1 MGKDFSKSKTFRSL
15 PLRESGGRVL
25 HFFLKGERGGGLI
38 SLIFCLLSFT
48 LTFSSCSTTANL
60 PEGETLYTGISEIA
74 YGHPAGQKQKQRKLD
89 DEIGVITA
97 LADAYQTVGNLLS
110 GNADVTQLTRLSKDS
125 LALLPTELRDS
136 VVEETEVA
144 KRALETAREEVN
156 AALAFAP
163 TGAMFGSSS
172 VRWPLPVGLWFY
184 NGFVNHSEQGFGRW
198 VFNTFAANPKY
209 ISTANPQLR
218 VQVARNTLRNYGFF
232 RGRVDYAVLPEANP
246 RKAKLAYSV
255 YPGPLFR
262 LDSIEYRHFDPVPD
276 SLLHATEGD
285 RLLHSGDAFS
295 VPNLDAERTRIST
308 LFRNRGFYFYRP
320 EYIEYRADTLQRPN
334 RVQLQVQPKADMPV
348 QAHNR
353 FYMGRTSITLMKNG
367 DFQITDSTDN
377 GDFRL
382 RWVGGKKT
390 PLRLSA
396 IRHNL
401 FYRRGS
407 LYRYNLHN
415 IIQDKLSA
423 MGIFSAVAMN
433 YTPRDTTATC
443 DTLDVNIIAV
453 LDKPYDS
460 ELEAKIT
467 NKSSGYVG
475 PGVSYGITK
484 RNAFR
489 GAESLNFKVYGS
501 YEWQTGVSSDEG
513 RNSLFNSFALGAAL
527 TLTYPRIRVL
537 GIQKVLPQRSQ
548 GSTNFMLNADWLNRA
563 TYFQMVSLGVRVAYN
578 YQQRRDIKHELVPFR
593 LDYDL
598 LTFRTAKF
606 DSIMQ
611 ANPALYVSMRDQF
624 VPSMSYTFTYSRPAR
639 LGHPRSIILSAK
651 EAGNVVSGI
660 YAAFGK
666 DFYSSGKKLLGVP
679 FAQFLKLTA
688 EYRETWPVTER
699 TCIATR
705 AFAGIIWSYG
715 NSTMA
720 PYADQF
726 SIGGANSIRAFAA
739 RTIGPG
745 AYYPGN
751 SSWSYLDQ
759 MGDFKL
765 EANVEYRFPIISSL
779 YGAAFIDAGNV
790 WLLDKDDNRPGG
802 SLGKNFGRE
811 IALGTGLGLRYDLDF
826 LVLRFDV
833 GVGIH
838 SPYETTK
845 RGYYNMPRF
854 KDSLGFHLAVGYP
867 F

>member
-1 MGKDFSKSKTFRSL
+1 MRYNPLRKLLNTFRSL
-15 PLRESGGRVL
+15 PERAGQESV
-25 HFFLKGERGGGLI
+25 
-38 SLIFCLLSFT
+38 LLSFISY
-48 LTFSSCSTTANL
+48 LLSLNFLLSSCSTTANL

-74 YGHPAGQKQKQRKLD
+74 YGHEAGQKQKSHKSD
-89 DEIGVITA
+89 DETGVITA
-97 LADAYQTVGNLLS
+97 LADAYQTVGDLLA
-110 GNADVTQLTRLSKDS
+110 GDADITQRIAGISKDS
-125 LALLPTELRDS
+125 LMQLSPELHD
-136 VVEETEVA
+136 
-144 KRALETAREEVN
+144 ALERQTAVARKALATAREEVN
-156 AALAFAP
+156 GALAYAP
-163 TGAMFGSSS
+163 NNSIFGSSS
-172 VRWPLPVGLWFY
+172 VRWPLPIGLWIY
-184 NGFVNHSEQGFGRW
+184 NGFVNHNEHGVGRW
-198 VFNTFAANPKY
+198 IFNTFATTPKY

-218 VQVARNTLRNYGFF
+218 VQVARNTLRNHGFF
-232 RGRVDYAVLPEANP
+232 HGRVDYAVQPKANT

-255 YPGPLFR
+255 YPGPLFL

-276 SLLHATEGD
+276 SLLRATASS

-308 LFRNRGFYFYRP
+308 LFRNRGFYYYRP
-320 EYIEYRADTLQRPN
+320 DLIEFRADTIQKPY
-334 RVQLQVQPKADMPV
+334 RVQLQVQPKADMPA

-353 FYMGRTSITLMKNG
+353 FYMGQTTITLLKNG
-367 DFQITDSTDN
+367 DFTVTDSLEQDN
-377 GDFRL
+377 FRL
-382 RWVGGKKT
+382 RWVGGDKT

-407 LYRYNLHN
+407 LYRYNLHE
-415 IIQDKLSA
+415 IIQDKLSE

-433 YTPRDTTATC
+433 YTPRDTTAAC

-460 ELEAKIT
+460 EFEAKVT

-475 PGVSYGITK
+475 PGLSYGITK

-489 GAESLNFKVYGS
+489 GAESLNFKVYGA
-501 YEWQTGVSSDEG
+501 YEWQTGVSSSEG
-513 RNSLFNSFALGAAL
+513 RSSLLNSYALGAAL

-537 GIQKVLPQRSQ
+537 GIHKVIPERAQA
-548 GSTNFMLNADWLNRA
+548 STNFMLNADWFNRA

-578 YQQRRDIKHELVPFR
+578 YQQRRDIKHELIPFR
-593 LDYDL
+593 LDYVL
-598 LTFRTAKF
+598 LTHRTAKF
-606 DSIMQ
+606 DSIMA

-688 EYRETWPVTER
+688 EYRETWPVTTR
-699 TCIATR
+699 SSLAAR

-715 NSTMA
+715 NSTIA

-745 AYYPGN
+745 SYSPAR
-751 SSWSYLDQ
+751 SHWSYLDQ

-765 EANVEYRFPIISSL
+765 EGNVEYRFPIISSL
-779 YGAAFIDAGNV
+779 YGALFVDAGNV

-826 LVLRFDV
+826 LVLRFDI

-838 SPYETTK
+838 APYETSK